1 MNPARDADSTLT
13 SFQIAAEGIGSF
25 YLSKILNLQKELN
38 SYAAPVQSILERT
51 PSGVKTVVSRTKS
64 QMISGEIC
72 LIQALIPI
80 TSGDATTVVFKK
92 LKTTRNISR
101 WRSTTMMKIRI
112 LTLSRKYSAANADL
126 KKMNIVSITCTNSR
140 PGEKN
145 R

>member
-140 PGEKN
+140 PREKN

>member
-126 KKMNIVSITCTNSR
+126 KKMNIVSITCTHSR
-140 PGEKN
+140 SGEKN